1 MRKLLLSSVAI
12 VAMSASAMAAD
23 LPRRETAVAPIYVAP
38 IFTWSGFY
46 VGLNAGA
53 TFNDNDHRYRADGA
67 FRNAN
72 NPYAGAVVIYDNEYN
87 GFRNDDDAT
96 FTGGAQM
103 GFNWQFG
110 AWVAGVEADINYR
123 GNGDNNGF
131 NILGTGNNYNNYG
144 LYHSGA
150 DRGNWF
156 GTLRARL
163 GFALDRTLIYA
174 TGGLA
179 VGDTGGG
186 GNLYAYRRD
195 TPGVAITNADWR
207 SNGDDTSWGW
217 TLGAGVEHAFSNNW
231 TAKLEYLYVNLDRD
245 NNRLTNIALPNYT
258 FTSSDEDKFHVV
270 RVGINYKFGG
280 ASVARPVLARY

>member
-12 VAMSASAMAAD
+12 VAMSASALAAD
-23 LPRRETAVAPIYVAP
+23 LPRREAAVAPIFVAP
-38 IFTWSGFY
+38 ISTWSGFY

-53 TFNDNDHRYRADGA
+53 TFNDNDHRYRADGR
-67 FRNAN
+67 FRDAN
-72 NPYAGAVVIYDNEYN
+72 YDYRNAVVIYDNEYN
-87 GFRNDDDAT
+87 NFRNDDDAA

-110 AWVAGVEADINYR
+110 PMVAGVEADINYR

-131 NILGTGNNYNNYG
+131 NILGTGNYAGYG
-144 LYHSGA
+144 LYHSGS

-179 VGDTGGG
+179 FGDTGGSG
-186 GNLYAYRRD
+186 HIYAYD
-195 TPGVAITNADWR
+195 VGSPGVALIDGEWR
-207 SNGDDTSWGW
+207 SNGNGTSWGW
-217 TLGAGVEHAFSNNW
+217 TLGAGVEHAFSTNW

-270 RVGINYKFGG
+270 RVGLNYKFGG
-280 ASVARPVLARY
+280 ASVASPVLARY

>member
-12 VAMSASAMAAD
+12 VAMSASALAAD
-23 LPRRETAVAPIYVAP
+23 LPRREAAVAPIYVAP

-53 TFNDNDHRYRADGA
+53 TFNDNDNRLRATGD
-67 FRNAN
+67 FRNVG

-87 GFRNDDDAT
+87 GFRNDDDAA

-123 GNGDNNGF
+123 GNGDNDGF
-131 NILGTGNNYNNYG
+131 NILGTGNYNHYG
-144 LYHSGA
+144 LYHSGS

-163 GFALDRTLIYA
+163 GFALDRTLVYA

-179 VGDTGGG
+179 FGDTGKSGHV
-186 GNLYAYRRD
+186 YAYD
-195 TPGVAITNADWR
+195 VNYPGVALTGGEWR
-207 SNGDDTSWGW
+207 SNGNDVNWGW
-217 TLGAGVEHAFSNNW
+217 TIGAGVEHAFSNNW

-245 NNRLTNIALPNYT
+245 SDVLTNITLPRYT
-258 FTSSDEDKFHVV
+258 FTTSDEDKFHVV
-270 RVGINYKFGG
+270 RVGLNYKFGG
-280 ASVARPVLARY
+280 ASVASPVLARY

>member
-12 VAMSASAMAAD
+12 VAMSASALAAD
-23 LPRRETAVAPIYVAP
+23 LPRRESAVAPIFVAP

-53 TFNDNDHRYRADGA
+53 TFNDNDHRYRADGW
-67 FRNAN
+67 FRNVG
-72 NPYAGAVVIYDNEYN
+72 NPYTNAVVIYDNEYN
-87 GFRNDDDAT
+87 GFRNDDDAA

-123 GNGDNNGF
+123 GNGDNHGF
-131 NILGTGNNYNNYG
+131 NILGTGHYSNYG
-144 LYHSGA
+144 LYHSGS

-179 VGDTGGG
+179 FGDTGGG
-186 GNLYAYRRD
+186 GRLYAYD
-195 TPGVAITNADWR
+195 VNYPGVALTGGEWR
-207 SNGDDTSWGW
+207 SDGDDTSWGW

-258 FTSSDEDKFHVV
+258 FTTSNEDEFHVV
-270 RVGINYKFGG
+270 RVGLNYKFGG
-280 ASVARPVLARY
+280 PSVASPVLARY

>member
-12 VAMSASAMAAD
+12 VAMSASALAAD
-23 LPRRETAVAPIYVAP
+23 LPRREAAVAPIFVAP

-53 TFNDNDHRYRADGA
+53 TFNDNDHRYRADGW
-67 FRNAN
+67 FRNVG
-72 NPYAGAVVIYDNEYN
+72 NPYTNAVVIYDNEYN
-87 GFRNDDDAT
+87 GFRNDDDAA

-123 GNGDNNGF
+123 GNGDNHGF
-131 NILGTGNNYNNYG
+131 NILGTEPYSNYG
-144 LYHSGA
+144 LYHSGS

-179 VGDTGGG
+179 FGDTGGG
-186 GNLYAYRRD
+186 GRLYAYNVNY
-195 TPGVAITNADWR
+195 PGVALTGGEWR
-207 SNGDDTSWGW
+207 SDGDDTSWGW

-258 FTSSDEDKFHVV
+258 FTTSNEDKFHVV

-280 ASVARPVLARY
+280 ASVASPVLARY